1 MKSEDIFRPGDFVV
15 VKNATIEFYTQV
27 FSICDPVV
35 YFTKTP
41 ADFCYNNQTRE
52 LRVKKD
58 EKHETFFNCAI
69 EKTDKMKETALL
81 VTKKSLV

>member
-1 MKSEDIFRPGDFVV
+1 MKSEDIFRHGDFVV
-15 VKNATIEFYTQV
+15 VKNAIIEFYTQV

-41 ADFCYNNQTRE
+41 ADFCYNNQTGE
-52 LRVKKD
+52 LKVKKD
-58 EKHETFFNCAI
+58 GKHETYFNCII

-81 VTKKSLV
+81 ITKKSLV

>member
-1 MKSEDIFRPGDFVV
+1 MKPEDIFRPGDFVV
-15 VKNATIEFYTQV
+15 VRNAFIEFYTQV

-41 ADFCYNNQTRE
+41 LDFCYDTHSKE
-52 LRVKKD
+52 LRVKVD
-58 EKHETFFNCAI
+58 GKHATFFKCTI

-81 VTKKSLV
+81 ITKKNLI